1 MPVSNMPSRPEKP
14 KRAGVRSCNNTSAQ
28 PDNRLCKNSLLVLS
42 LSVDYNAVVS
52 QIDRIKEELGWFKV
66 VFGVLVAMGAS
77 VVAWLAQNYS
87 TAKPGLLVVTL
98 FVVVCLGGGII
109 WINRVVFKRLDQLE
123 KL

>member
-1 MPVSNMPSRPEKP
+1 L
-14 KRAGVRSCNNTSAQ
+14 G
-28 PDNRLCKNSLLVLS
+28 LG
-42 LSVDYNAVVS
+42 YNATVP

-77 VVAWLAQNYS
+77 VVAWLAQNYL

-109 WINRVVFKRLDQLE
+109 WVNRVVFKRLDQLE